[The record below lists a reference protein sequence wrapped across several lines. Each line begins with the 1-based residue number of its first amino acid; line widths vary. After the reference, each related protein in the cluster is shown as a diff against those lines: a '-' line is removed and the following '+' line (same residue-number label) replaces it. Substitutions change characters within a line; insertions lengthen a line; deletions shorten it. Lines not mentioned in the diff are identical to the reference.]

1 MKSPTALAA
10 STGLRARSTGF
21 WLSCFAVA
29 VLLGLCLA
37 AVYPTDPPQIP
48 HTQVAHS
55 IASDL
60 SDGTDHG
67 AVWRAKNFTVDSSTA
82 QHNSQG
88 TDKSYDLASATW
100 MQLFGESAF
109 IAARQP
115 VKTAMEA
122 MRNVGWLTPNIDVVI
137 SMLDARGDFAQ
148 FDGDRCT
155 VHVNIDQRGS
165 SPVLAALGN
174 LSSSVAFVA
183 AHELAHC
190 RFDTLSMAERLPDRR
205 QLASLGVGS
214 HLIGAFL
221 NALHHP
227 SDTDGSADL
236 LASYDE
242 SLADAAATI
251 ALLKAETSSQHFGT
265 ALQNAQSLRFGE
277 LSLANRG
284 AIPIAR
290 HQGGFVFEMIA
301 RKSIKSL
308 NWRYAKSIALQSVLA
323 SSFYMAIEPP
333 WFKTLTA
340 IDRQQAEKLRRT
352 WRARA
357 RGLLD
362 NRPNNKEENLFL
374 AATSDALLSI
384 DSSQYLMVNPKNS
397 LNTALLRWKE
407 IAWQSSDPSSLVQ
420 HQAYAHFHPR
430 STAQTLVAKRELAP

>member
-1 MKSPTALAA
+1 M
-10 STGLRARSTGF
+10 GLS
-21 WLSCFAVA
+21 LV
-29 VLLGLCLA
+29 
-37 AVYPTDPPQIP
+37 AVYPTDPPEIP
-48 HTQVAHS
+48 HAQVARS
-55 IASDL
+55 ISSDL
-60 SDGTDHG
+60 SDGTDHE
-67 AVWRAKNFTVDSSTA
+67 AAWAAKDFTVDSSTV

-88 TDKSYDLASATW
+88 ADKSHDLASATW
-100 MQLFGESAF
+100 MQFFGESAI

-115 VKTAMEA
+115 VKAAMEA
-122 MRNVGWLTPNIDVVI
+122 MRNVGWLTPNTDVVI
-137 SMLDARGDFAQ
+137 SMLDARGDFAY

-165 SPVLAALGN
+165 SLVIAALGN
-174 LSSSVAFVA
+174 LSSSVAFIA

-190 RFDTLSMAERLPDRR
+190 RFDRLTKAERMPDRH

-214 HLIGAFL
+214 HLIDAFL

-227 SDTDGSADL
+227 SATDSSADL
-236 LASYDE
+236 LAAYDE

-251 ALLKAETSSQHFGT
+251 ALLKSETSSQYFGT

-284 AIPIAR
+284 AIPIAK
-290 HQGGFVFEMIA
+290 HQGGFVFEIIA
-301 RKSIKSL
+301 RKSSKSL
-308 NWRYAKSIALQSVLA
+308 NWRFAKSVALQSVLT
-323 SSFYMAIEPP
+323 SSFYMATEPP

-340 IDRQQAEKLRRT
+340 IDRQQAESLRST
-352 WRARA
+352 WHARA
-357 RGLLD
+357 RSLLI
-362 NRPNNKEENLFL
+362 NRPNNKDENLFL

-384 DSSQYLMVNPKNS
+384 DSSQYPTVNPDNS
-397 LNTALLRWKE
+397 ADAALLRWKE